1 MSVDGGP
8 PLKQF
13 NVPGGMLGVRW
24 SPRGKGFEYVMTQN
38 EAANIWE
45 QPLAGGKPKQLTRFT
60 TGQIFDFNWSLDH
73 TRLLLTRGDVSSDA
87 ILLGKLR

>member
-13 NVPGGMLGVRW
+13 NVLGGMLGVRW
-24 SPRGKGFEYVMTQN
+24 SPSGKGFEYVMTQN
-38 EAANIWE
+38 GAANLWE

-60 TGQIFDFNWSLDH
+60 TGQIFDFNWSLHH
-73 TRLLLTRGDVSSDA
+73 TGSFSHA
-87 ILLGKLR
+87 EM

>member
-1 MSVDGGP
+1 
-8 PLKQF
+8 
-13 NVPGGMLGVRW
+13 MLGVRW
-24 SPRGKGFEYVMTQN
+24 SPSGKGFEYVMTQN

-73 TRLLLTRGDVSSDA
+73 TRLLLTRGNVSSDA